1 MEESMAAPAEQHP
14 EVVDLSLSMAAAG
27 GGGGGRRLFPCLFC
41 EKKFVKS
48 QALGGHQNAHRRE
61 RGAAWNPYV
70 YGGGDGSAYVP
81 VVSHAAVASPLLQAA
96 DTASCS
102 RAAAPPA
109 AANPSS
115 ARRDDGPASAATT
128 LQPGIIWTTAA
139 AGSSLG
145 VSTTAPAASRSAGA
159 AAEVDLELRLF

>member
-1 MEESMAAPAEQHP
+1 MAPAEQQP
-14 EVVDLSLSMAAAG
+14 EVVDLSLSMAAAGGGGG

-70 YGGGDGSAYVP
+70 YGGGGVACVP
-81 VVSHAAVASPLLQAA
+81 VFSHAAVAAPLLQAA
-96 DTASCS
+96 DTASFS
-102 RAAAPPA
+102 RAPAAAPA
-109 AANPSS
+109 AGAS
-115 ARRDDGPASAATT
+115 ARRDGATSAAT
-128 LQPGIIWTTAA
+128 LQAGISWTTA

-145 VSTTAPAASRSAGA
+145 STTTPAASRSAGA
-159 AAEVDLELRLF
+159 GAGEVDLELRLF